1 MMWIQNEEKK
11 EVLGMLIPGAIFM
24 GIGGFIFVV
33 ALGTLLNMG
42 FKSNASSSSK
52 KRAVAATGVG
62 ITLAIMGLPLLII
75 GSISTA
81 EGRLAMLI
89 PGALMFSIG
98 VFVTVVVATIGMRST
113 EGHSSVAGTGV
124 AGASTNLEVLSF
136 NHRQPVRFSITNPP
150 GHNDAWVGLYP
161 ANADDR
167 DHGDRWHYLR
177 DIDVSNASLPG
188 QEQGAWSLR
197 LFSDGGYTL
206 HQRVDFELRA
216 DSKEEVWMRDAEL
229 EDLRLKGMVPDH
241 RNNFTK
247 KITTSKIVAQHK
259 VGNLTR
265 FETAD
270 TTYLV
275 YDHEL
280 QMGST
285 TQNPF
290 WEAN

>member
-1 MMWIQNEEKK
+1 M
-11 EVLGMLIPGAIFM
+11 
-24 GIGGFIFVV
+24 
-33 ALGTLLNMG
+33 
-42 FKSNASSSSK
+42 
-52 KRAVAATGVG
+52 
-62 ITLAIMGLPLLII
+62 
-75 GSISTA
+75 
-81 EGRLAMLI
+81 
-89 PGALMFSIG
+89 
-98 VFVTVVVATIGMRST
+98 
-113 EGHSSVAGTGV
+113 
-124 AGASTNLEVLSF
+124 
-136 NHRQPVRFSITNPP
+136 
-150 GHNDAWVGLYP
+150 
-161 ANADDR
+161 
-167 DHGDRWHYLR
+167 
-177 DIDVSNASLPG
+177 
-188 QEQGAWSLR
+188 
-197 LFSDGGYTL
+197 